1 MSLYSDSA
9 YPVTDEIDTIHE
21 AQLNRMFEPG
31 TWGTGAQR
39 LAVATAAREA
49 AYEAGILEKPDD
61 PGASPTVELPEVA
74 KNFIAKLA
82 VSPKD
87 VLQDTY
93 REAHEGGLSDEEYV
107 EIVGVVSR
115 MVNLDVFAR
124 GLGIP
129 LRPLPESKTGEP
141 SRERPEAA
149 IPELAFVPTIPNP
162 PEGGPAADE
171 LYGGHPKPY
180 IVRGM
185 SLVPQEVRDHI
196 ELEEVGYLPLRH
208 ILEPQFQ
215 QHDGLTR
222 SQAEI
227 VAGRVSALNECF
239 F

>member
-9 YPVTDEIDTIHE
+9 YPVTDEMDNIHE
-21 AQLNRMFEPG
+21 AQLNRMFAPG

-49 AYEAGILEKPDD
+49 AYEAGILEEPDD
-61 PGASPTVELPEVA
+61 PGASPTMALPEVA
-74 KNFIAKLA
+74 KKFIAKLA

-87 VLQDTY
+87 VLLDTY
-93 REAHEGGLSDEEYV
+93 QEANDGGLSDEEYV

-129 LRPLPESKTGEP
+129 LRPLPEPQPGEP

-149 IPELAFVPTIPNP
+149 IRELAFVPTIPNP

-171 LYGGHPKPY
+171 LYDGHPKPY

-185 SLVPQEVRDHI
+185 SLVPQVVRDHL
-196 ELEEVGYLPLRH
+196 ELEEVGYLPLKH
-208 ILEPQFQ
+208 ILEPQYQ
-215 QHDGLTR
+215 
-222 SQAEI
+222 
-227 VAGRVSALNECF
+227 
-239 F
+239 